1 MLWSWP
7 RCPEGKRI
15 EQEYA
20 ERHGNAESSNRKN
33 KNNMNIGLLNGVAET
48 FRLMQVEAAHLQQ
61 TTRKE
66 NKYDEYECYRL

>member
-1 MLWSWP
+1 MLNPSA
-7 RCPEGKRI
+7 G
-15 EQEYA
+15 
-20 ERHGNAESSNRKN
+20 KN

-48 FRLMQVEAAHLQQ
+48 FRLMQVKAAHLQQ